1 MCQKKNILPENT
13 IEIFEFSRQK
23 NFFFFLQIFLLCKT
37 KWNMRLFF
45 SEFHTLW
52 KKCCFEFMHGNFP
65 SRKKVSCFNA
75 KDRGATFLGG
85 LTGNCI
91 LTQPSKKPS
100 AWAKK
105 VQITEVLVKMTK
117 EWREEVQVKIVVSH
131 ALSGWNGRKL
141 RGWHTHGLK
150 KNLRRE
156 AKH

>member
-1 MCQKKNILPENT
+1 
-13 IEIFEFSRQK
+13 
-23 NFFFFLQIFLLCKT
+23 
-37 KWNMRLFF
+37 
-45 SEFHTLW
+45 
-52 KKCCFEFMHGNFP
+52 MHGNFP

-131 ALSGWNGRKL
+131 ALSGWNGREL
-141 RGWHTHGLK
+141 GGPRDDTHMVLK
-150 KNLRRE
+150 KLEKRSKALIIAGFLQVSLMPLYFFSR
-156 AKH
+156 

>member
-1 MCQKKNILPENT
+1 
-13 IEIFEFSRQK
+13 
-23 NFFFFLQIFLLCKT
+23 
-37 KWNMRLFF
+37 MRLF
-45 SEFHTLW
+45 LA
-52 KKCCFEFMHGNFP
+52 NFIHCEKSVASNSCMVIFP
-65 SRKKVSCFNA
+65 AEKKVSCFNA

-141 RGWHTHGLK
+141 RG
-150 KNLRRE
+150 
-156 AKH
+156 

>member
-1 MCQKKNILPENT
+1 MCQKKISCRKIQLKYLN
-13 IEIFEFSRQK
+13 FHAK
-23 NFFFFLQIFLLCKT
+23 KYFFFFANIFTLQNKLKYET
-37 KWNMRLFF
+37 FF

-52 KKCCFEFMHGNFP
+52 KKCCFEFMHGYFP

-75 KDRGATFLGG
+75 KDRGATFLGS